1 MNKSKNRA
9 HFKKERSDETVST
22 RLWAADHALFSETVA
37 RRRTNPAELL
47 RKIVHEWAITMRLS
61 GQNTDQPE
69 TAGPIG
75 KLPEQILAEQL
86 APINEALATIC
97 HKLDVPLFAIPNTQ
111 DGPDPDSHPDS
122 ILMAQMRRVREDLDT
137 TLRKVKRSKMFTI
150 AHYNLSAQTF
160 AANWAVLRLIQR
172 YIVEPSLR
180 PSYKDEANQMA
191 LAEREKSVDEGL
203 LLAKLSA
210 FHFHSSELF
219 YDVFLKLPEDNGE
232 DESSDDDTPE

>member
-75 KLPEQILAEQL
+75 KLQEQILAEQL

-97 HKLDVPLFAIPNTQ
+97 HKLDVPLFAIPNT
-111 DGPDPDSHPDS
+111 
-122 ILMAQMRRVREDLDT
+122 
-137 TLRKVKRSKMFTI
+137 
-150 AHYNLSAQTF
+150 
-160 AANWAVLRLIQR
+160 
-172 YIVEPSLR
+172 
-180 PSYKDEANQMA
+180 
-191 LAEREKSVDEGL
+191 
-203 LLAKLSA
+203 
-210 FHFHSSELF
+210 
-219 YDVFLKLPEDNGE
+219 
-232 DESSDDDTPE
+232 